1 MRKIALLGLIVAFAT
16 TALAVPAKPGPTI
29 ITDADGT
36 EHTVYL
42 HGDEFFHYMTLAD
55 GRWVEMQNGRLAEV
69 PALSQDEIMNRH
81 NARRAKL
88 APQRVM
94 TATNQARPLNIAP
107 RGLIILANFSDVS
120 FSAENT
126 LAAFE
131 AMFDSETYTYHGATG
146 SARRYFEDQ
155 SFGQYRPDFD
165 VVGPVTVSQPQK
177 YYGANSRMGDDS
189 HPDEL
194 IIEACQLANTEWNVD
209 FTPYDNDHDG
219 VIDFVYVIYAGQG
232 EADGGPTYTIWP
244 HTAYIYQ
251 SYGKTVYLDG
261 LMLNTYACSNELHY
275 VLGFGLTREG
285 IGSFCHEFSH
295 VLGLPDHYATN
306 NSLVKQTGYW
316 DLMCSGSYNNNSNTP
331 AGYTA
336 YERFYMGWGT
346 PIILNEPVTI
356 DSMQSLVSTGEM
368 YIVTETGESNLKGND
383 PNPTKFY
390 MLENRVRES
399 WDMYVPGEGLLI
411 TYINYSYGRW
421 TSNTVN
427 NYEPR
432 GYYIIEADGKAP
444 QYPDLGYMGKATDAF
459 PTEDVNSCLLFD
471 NIPVSGIKR
480 HDDNTIHFD
489 FKGGSDHI
497 GSIAKEKAEE
507 WYGEDYTEVVAV
519 FDAAGRKVHS
529 EGNLNDLPQGMYIVS
544 VSNGKKEKGVKIYIK

>member
-232 EADGGPTYTIWP
+232 EADGGPTYTIWRN
-244 HTAYIYQ
+244 Q
-251 SYGKTVYLDG
+251 G
-261 LMLNTYACSNELHY
+261 
-275 VLGFGLTREG
+275 R
-285 IGSFCHEFSH
+285 
-295 VLGLPDHYATN
+295 LP
-306 NSLVKQTGYW
+306 
-316 DLMCSGSYNNNSNTP
+316 
-331 AGYTA
+331 
-336 YERFYMGWGT
+336 
-346 PIILNEPVTI
+346 I
-356 DSMQSLVSTGEM
+356 
-368 YIVTETGESNLKGND
+368 
-383 PNPTKFY
+383 
-390 MLENRVRES
+390 
-399 WDMYVPGEGLLI
+399 
-411 TYINYSYGRW
+411 
-421 TSNTVN
+421 
-427 NYEPR
+427 
-432 GYYIIEADGKAP
+432 
-444 QYPDLGYMGKATDAF
+444 
-459 PTEDVNSCLLFD
+459 
-471 NIPVSGIKR
+471 
-480 HDDNTIHFD
+480 
-489 FKGGSDHI
+489 
-497 GSIAKEKAEE
+497 
-507 WYGEDYTEVVAV
+507 
-519 FDAAGRKVHS
+519 
-529 EGNLNDLPQGMYIVS
+529 
-544 VSNGKKEKGVKIYIK
+544 